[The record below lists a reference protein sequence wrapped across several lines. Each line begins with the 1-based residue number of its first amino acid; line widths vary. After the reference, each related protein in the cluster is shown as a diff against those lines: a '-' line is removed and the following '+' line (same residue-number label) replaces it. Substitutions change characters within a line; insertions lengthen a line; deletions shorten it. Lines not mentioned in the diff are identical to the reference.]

1 MHPHL
6 PLLTLCYLSI
16 TLLTSWP
23 FNFSFACSTITCSL
37 TEGVQAG
44 ERDVSDRAGGL
55 AEVLCYCCSF
65 IDKSAAC
72 LPVCLLACL
81 VLSSTRMVL
90 HADQCRVIQQE
101 NERARVGVA
110 EGRKRKEGCGTVFSL
125 NSEGMRGREARESE
139 VSTGHFFQILSP
151 RRKRLGGCALRQT
164 REARSCI

>member
-6 PLLTLCYLSI
+6 PLLTLYYLST

-72 LPVCLLACL
+72 LPACL

-90 HADQCRVIQQE
+90 HADQRRVIQQE
-101 NERARVGVA
+101 NERAGVGVT
-110 EGRKRKEGCGTVFSL
+110 EGRKEGCGTVFSL
-125 NSEGMRGREARESE
+125 NLEGMRGREARESE
-139 VSTGHFFQILSP
+139 VSTGHFFQIPSP
-151 RRKRLGGCALRQT
+151 QRKRLGGCALRQT